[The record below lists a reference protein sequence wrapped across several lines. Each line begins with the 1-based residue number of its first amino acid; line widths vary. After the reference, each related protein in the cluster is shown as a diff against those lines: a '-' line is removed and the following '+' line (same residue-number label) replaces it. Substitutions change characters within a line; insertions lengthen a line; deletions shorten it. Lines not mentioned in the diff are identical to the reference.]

1 MASKKK
7 NVRLLVRLKSTES
20 NHLYYTEKNRR
31 NNPGRLELRR
41 YDPIVR
47 RHVMYKESK

>member
-1 MASKKK
+1 MAKKK
-7 NVRLLVRLKSTES
+7 DVRSLVRLKSTES
-20 NHLYYTEKNRR
+20 DHLYYTEKNRR

-47 RHVMYKESK
+47 RHTLYKESK